1 MSLPLG
7 KTPLEPSVLEK
18 PALMIA
24 KPIADWCKNFDSE
37 LQYIGTD
44 STAITTGRLGGVIK
58 RIEDLLNK
66 KLTWIVY
73 MLYTNELPLR
83 HHIQDLDGKTSNN
96 GFGGVVGKL

>member
-1 MSLPLG
+1 ME

-24 KPIADWCKNFDSE
+24 KPIADWCKNFDS
-37 LQYIGTD
+37 D
-44 STAITTGRLGGVIK
+44 STAITTGRLGGIIK

-83 HHIQDLDGKTSNN
+83 HHIQDLNGKTSNN